1 MRPDFLVI
9 GHVVQDLIEGD
20 AKGSWRL
27 GGTASYAAL
36 LAARLGLR
44 VAVLTATS
52 PDLPLADALP
62 GVEAVRARGERTTQI
77 RNLYEGG
84 RRRQY
89 IPQRAASLTPSAL
102 PDEWRSAPIVLLG
115 PVAGE
120 VDGALAGCFPS
131 SLVGLSA
138 QGWLRRIG
146 AAASGGQV
154 SPVAPGRWRAGP
166 LLRSARALFVSD
178 EDLAPAQAPAALQRW
193 SGLVETLAFTHGERG
208 AEVCHR
214 GEWRRIDAF
223 PARSVDP
230 TGAGDVFAAAF
241 LISLHEAGDVWQASR
256 FAACAASFAV
266 EGEGTTSIPDR
277 QQIEARLARH
287 PEISPHP
294 GPLPHAGE
302 GRDRSG

>member
-9 GHVVQDLIEGD
+9 GHVVQDLIVGDGEG
-20 AKGSWRL
+20 APGRAGWRL

-44 VAVLTATS
+44 AAVLTAAS

-62 GVEAVRARGERTTQI
+62 GVEAVRAAGDRTTQI
-77 RNLYEGG
+77 RNLYEGR

-89 IPQRAASLTPSAL
+89 IPQRAASITPSAH
-102 PDEWRSAPIVLLG
+102 PDEWRSVPVVLLG

-146 AAASGGQV
+146 AAASGGPV
-154 SPVAPGRWRAGP
+154 TPVAPGRWRAGP
-166 LLRSARALFVSD
+166 LLRNARALFVSD
-178 EDLAPAQAPAALQRW
+178 EDLAPAQAPAALARW
-193 SGLVETLAFTHGERG
+193 SGLVETVAFTHSERG
-208 AEVCHR
+208 ADVCHR

-241 LISLHEAGDVWQASR
+241 LIRLHDADDAWQAAR

-266 EGEGTTSIPDR
+266 EGEGTTSIPDLAL
-277 QQIEARLARH
+277 IEARLVRH
-287 PEISPHP
+287 PEIVCRPP
-294 GPLPHAGE
+294 
-302 GRDRSG
+302 